1 MGENINSKV
10 VFANKHSV
18 ITTELSLVS
27 FVEDNVCF
35 VYCPALDLTGY
46 GINEEEAKKSFAQT
60 LKMYFEDTIDK
71 NTLLKDLVRHGWE
84 IKKQN
89 KLKSPDFD
97 FMFKNNRQLKR
108 IVNSRDF
115 TKYNKQ
121 IQFPE
126 CVYA

>member
-1 MGENINSKV
+1 MDENINYNAA
-10 VFANKHSV
+10 FTNQHAV
-18 ITTELSLVS
+18 ITTDLSLVS
-27 FVEDNVCF
+27 FVEDNVFF

-46 GINEEEAKKSFAQT
+46 GHNEDEAQKSFSQT
-60 LKMYFEDTIDK
+60 LKMYFEDTTDK
-71 NTLLKDLVRHGWE
+71 NTLFQDLERHGWE

-97 FMFKNNRQLKR
+97 FLFKNNRQLKS
-108 IVNSRDF
+108 IVNNRDF

-126 CVYA
+126 CVHA